1 MSPGKGGLLMTR
13 ARERHLSTVTAAVS
27 SNRLDVQEAES
38 LARPDDAE
46 EQEGNPRDCSKHCA
60 SPHRGEDENAERNQG
75 QKKNNRD
82 VHGRTLAAAGRLSA
96 DHR

>member
-1 MSPGKGGLLMTR
+1 M
-13 ARERHLSTVTAAVS
+13 VTAAVS

-38 LARPDDAE
+38 LARPGDAE

-60 SPHRGEDENAERNQG
+60 SPHRGEDENAERHQG
-75 QKKNNRD
+75 QKKNDRD